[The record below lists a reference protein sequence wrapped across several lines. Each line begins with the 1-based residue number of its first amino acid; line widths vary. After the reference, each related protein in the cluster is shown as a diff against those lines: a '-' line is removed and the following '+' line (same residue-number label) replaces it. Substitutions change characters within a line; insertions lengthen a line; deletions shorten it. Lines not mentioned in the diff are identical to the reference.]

1 MKRSVSGGGVIK
13 ETIDL
18 TNDLD
23 EPNND
28 SIVEPAKKKIKS
40 NDDKAGQASTS
51 KNAANASPNNFKHGH
66 SQKFDPGNK
75 AKGNN
80 QHLSN
85 RERQWMQMG
94 WKPPKNDTNKFSQ
107 KNDSR
112 KRAQPL
118 MSVNFPA
125 PDVFSHPS
133 QQFRRSLNP
142 NPTDY
147 IPVIDQL
154 CGAVDMNLIDR
165 KGDWSQLSQ
174 SIVRYF
180 NNNQQER
187 EILLRKIE
195 LWEALY
201 EKLHSDFDCGL
212 FVTGSTFNGFGS
224 SGCDFD
230 MCMFPEGP
238 TVNDKHWLNLTR
250 QILRKKCR
258 NFIRGNVE
266 LINAKVPILKFY
278 DSVGKLEVDLSVNN
292 PTAARNTHL
301 LYCYSQLD
309 YRVRPLVLAVKLWAK
324 KNNINE
330 ARFQTLSSYT
340 LSLMMIHYLQTGV
353 SPPVLPCLQRT
364 HSNIFNPNSDIFN
377 LPYNVPQYKSDNKD
391 SIGKLFVGFFQYFS
405 DYERFDTGQDVGS
418 VRTGQVLR
426 GGDCERFARINKL
439 GPGQWT
445 ARLLIEE
452 PFERTNAARA
462 VCSDD
467 KWRLIQSVFS
477 STCDLINKCDKSRL
491 VLNDFVRNIRVG
503 RYS

>member
-1 MKRSVSGGGVIK
+1 MKRSVPGVIK

-18 TNDLD
+18 TDEPD
-23 EPNND
+23 EPNNEL
-28 SIVEPAKKKIKS
+28 SEPAKKKIKS
-40 NDDKAGQASTS
+40 DDEKVVQASTS
-51 KNAANASPNNFKHGH
+51 KTVANASSSKINSQNCNQRSVPGSQGKKHM
-66 SQKFDPGNK
+66 
-75 AKGNN
+75 
-80 QHLSN
+80 QHLNN

-94 WKPPKNDTNKFSQ
+94 WKPPPPKSNKSQ
-107 KNDSR
+107 KNESR
-112 KRAQPL
+112 NSSNPAQPL
-118 MSVNFPA
+118 MSLNFPS

-133 QQFRRSLNP
+133 QRFRQSLNP
-142 NPTDY
+142 NPTDFL
-147 IPVIDQL
+147 PVIDQL
-154 CGAVDMNLIDR
+154 CGAVDMNLVER
-165 KGDWSQLSQ
+165 KGDWSRLSQ
-174 SIVRYF
+174 SIVNNF

-187 EILLRKIE
+187 GILLRKIE

-201 EKLHSDFDCGL
+201 EKIHADIDCGL

-224 SGCDFD
+224 SSCDFD
-230 MCMFPEGP
+230 MCMFPDGP
-238 TVNDKHWLNLTR
+238 AVNDKHWLNLTR

-258 NFIRGNVE
+258 NFVRGNVE

-292 PTAARNTHL
+292 PTSARNTHL

-340 LSLMMIHYLQTGV
+340 LSLMMIHYLQRGV
-353 SPPVLPCLQRT
+353 SPPVLPCLQKT
-364 HSNIFNPNSDIFN
+364 HSDIFNPSSDIFN
-377 LPYNVPQYKSDNKD
+377 LPYNVPQYKSDNND
-391 SIGKLFVGFFQYFS
+391 SIGKLFVGFFKYYS
-405 DYERFDTGQDVGS
+405 DNERFDTQYDVGS

-426 GGDCERFARINKL
+426 GEDCERFARINKL

-477 STCDLINKCDKSRL
+477 STCDLINNCDKSRL